1 MKKSVW
7 ELLWSSFQEVQTFWY
22 GFLGFLLTIVF
33 SVVTGK
39 VLIPLYWFVAII
51 SVMSLAIATL
61 FRALDRVFNDYK
73 HLRKPEILSVQ
84 IDKKNNFIVCLFENS
99 DLFAT
104 DLGVSF
110 YYVDE
115 YSFEVLIGVGYV
127 KTVQNNGKIQV
138 VINYPDPAYQDIV
151 TRLGNS
157 DRQVIE
163 KIFIRLGIPRNFNQ
177 P

>member
-7 ELLWSSFQEVQTFWY
+7 GLLWSSFLEIQTFWY
-22 GFLGFLLTIVF
+22 GFFGFLLTIVF

-39 VLIPLYWFVAII
+39 VLIPLYWSVAVIVI
-51 SVMSLAIATL
+51 LLLVTATL
-61 FRALDRVFNDYK
+61 FRALEQVFNDYK

-84 IDKKNNFIVCLFENS
+84 IDKRTNFIVCLFENS

-115 YSFEVLIGVGYV
+115 YSFEVLIGAGYV
-127 KTVQNNGKIQV
+127 KTVQNDGKVQV
-138 VINYPDPAYQDIV
+138 VINYSDPAYQDIV
-151 TRLGNS
+151 TRLGNG

-163 KIFIRLGIPRNFNQ
+163 KILIRLGIPRNFNQ

>member
-7 ELLWSSFQEVQTFWY
+7 GLLWSSFLEVQTFWF
-22 GFLGFLLTIVF
+22 GFLGVLFAILF

-39 VLIPLYWFVAII
+39 VSIPLYIVII
-51 SVMSLAIATL
+51 IVTIFLLVTSSLYRTL
-61 FRALDRVFNDYK
+61 NVVYHDYK

-84 IDKKNNFIVCLFENS
+84 IDKKTNFIVCLFENS

-110 YYVDE
+110 YYIDE
-115 YSFEVLIGVGYV
+115 YNFEVLIGVGYV
-127 KTVQNNGKIQV
+127 KTVQSDGKVQV
-138 VINYPDPAYQDIV
+138 VIDYPDPAYQDIV
-151 TRLGNS
+151 TRLGNG

>member
-1 MKKSVW
+1 MKKTVW
-7 ELLWSSFQEVQTFWY
+7 GLLWSSFLEIQTFWY

-39 VLIPLYWFVAII
+39 VLIPLYWSVAII
-51 SVMSLAIATL
+51 AIMLLAIATL
-61 FRALDRVFNDYK
+61 FRALERLFNDYR
-73 HLRKPEILSVQ
+73 HLRKPEVLSVQ
-84 IDKKNNFIVCLFENS
+84 IDKKTNFIVCLFQNS

-115 YSFEVLIGVGYV
+115 YNFEVLIGVGYV
-127 KTVQNNGKIQV
+127 KTVQSNGKVQV
-138 VINYPDPAYQDIV
+138 VINCPDPAYQDIV
-151 TRLGNS
+151 TRLGNC